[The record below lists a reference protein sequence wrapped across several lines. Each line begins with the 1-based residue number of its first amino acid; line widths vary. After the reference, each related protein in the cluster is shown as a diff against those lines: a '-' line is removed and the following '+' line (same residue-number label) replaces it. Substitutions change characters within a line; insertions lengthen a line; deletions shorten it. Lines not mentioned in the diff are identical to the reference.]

1 VTVNRSQC
9 NRSASVGI
17 ARRTSGEELADTF
30 SSASDDDVVGS
41 LRAMREQSK
50 DKRVSDLDTR
60 PQEYLCA
67 GRLEGGPEEL
77 LLTARRV
84 PLGRTTEVARAL
96 PDRQIRMIGAWCF
109 LDHYGPEDVSG
120 LAGMQVWA
128 HPHTGLQTVSWLFD
142 GEIEHRDSLG
152 SQVMVRPGE
161 LNIMTAGHGIVH
173 SEISQPD
180 KPPMLH
186 GVQLWVALPDAIRDR
201 EPAFES
207 YADLPDLIRP
217 GVAGKVLIGEVDG
230 ASSPALGYFPLCGA
244 ELRLDPGAD
253 VVLSVQESF
262 EYGIFAVAG
271 AVIAESTTVEIDQ
284 LLYLGDSRRSLHLR
298 SPSGGRVIML
308 GGQAFA
314 EDLVMWWNFIGRS
327 HAEIIE
333 FRSAWEE
340 RDVRFP
346 PIVDRSEKVMEAP
359 PMPTVQL
366 KPRPRRSRA
375 E

>member
-1 VTVNRSQC
+1 
-9 NRSASVGI
+9 
-17 ARRTSGEELADTF
+17 
-30 SSASDDDVVGS
+30 
-41 LRAMREQSK
+41 
-50 DKRVSDLDTR
+50 VSDLDTR

-67 GRLEGGPEEL
+67 GRGEGGPEEL

-84 PLGRTTEVARAL
+84 PLGKTTEVARAL

-120 LAGMQVWA
+120 SPGMQVWA

-152 SQVMVRPGE
+152 SQAMVRPGE

-173 SEISQPD
+173 SEISQSD

-186 GVQLWVALPDAIRDR
+186 GVQLWVALPDAMRDR
-201 EPAFES
+201 EPAFQS
-207 YADLPDLIRP
+207 YADLPDLIQP
-217 GVAGKVLIGEVDG
+217 GVVGKVLIGEVNG
-230 ASSPALGYFPLCGA
+230 TSSPALGYSPLCGA
-244 ELRLDPGAD
+244 ELRLEPGAD
-253 VVLSVQESF
+253 VVLSLHETF

-271 AVIAESTTVEIDQ
+271 AVIAESTTVGVDQ
-284 LLYLGDSRRSLHLR
+284 LLYLGNSRRSLHLR
-298 SPSGGRVIML
+298 SPYGGQVIIL
-308 GGQAFA
+308 GGQPFA
-314 EDLVMWWNFIGRS
+314 EDIVMWWNFIGRS
-327 HAEIIE
+327 HAEIVE
-333 FRSAWEE
+333 FRSAWAE
-340 RDVRFP
+340 RDPRFL
-346 PIVDRSEKVMEAP
+346 PIVNRSEKAMEAP